1 MNIKNILTLPTLV
14 IVELTKGNLEPTIE
28 AVKNHIIKLKYP
40 KLDAERISNK
50 ILDIYFDEKEEKKFK
65 DNPASYMQKES
76 KTMAKKPETK
86 EVEAPKAETKKPA
99 AKKKGKG
106 KK

>member
-40 KLDAERISNK
+40 KLDAERIRKK
-50 ILDIYFDEKEEKKFK
+50 I
-65 DNPASYMQKES
+65 QR
-76 KTMAKKPETK
+76 
-86 EVEAPKAETKKPA
+86 
-99 AKKKGKG
+99 
-106 KK
+106 